1 MRKLLLNPT
10 PLFRKLRQLSLL
22 LTLLLAL
29 PQTAMGD
36 DTTTYTFTIKDNP
49 NSFRFEKSNL
59 AYSFL
64 IFL

>member
-1 MRKLLLNPT
+1 MNIILFEDKSNFIILSKLKIFIKSILCLEKT
-10 PLFRKLRQLSLL
+10 P
-22 LTLLLAL
+22 
-29 PQTAMGD
+29 
-36 DTTTYTFTIKDNP
+36 KDNP